1 VRVPRGFDRMGDD
14 HDNPPLA
21 RRVPGATRAA
31 SSASERLALPEA
43 LLQRMQA
50 VVSAA
55 RAQAAEEQ
63 RLTNEEEAQR
73 EQAVT
78 RDQEVPKPSASQAR
92 RMRAA
97 GNGRKMPPGTAVPL
111 LPTSSPAGWSNADDE
126 TSPLPSLTTSATA
139 ASAVVDQISAV
150 PSGLVARPG
159 STLIWTTP

>member
-1 VRVPRGFDRMGDD
+1 MGDD

-21 RRVPGATRAA
+21 RRMPGATRAA

-55 RAQAAEEQ
+55 HAQAAEEQ

-78 RDQEVPKPSASQAR
+78 RDQEVPKPSPSLAR
-92 RMRAA
+92 RMPAA
-97 GNGRKMPPGTAVPL
+97 GTGRKMPPGTAVPL
-111 LPTSSPAGWSNADDE
+111 LPNSSPAGCSNPGDAA
-126 TSPLPSLTTSATA
+126 SPPPSLPA
-139 ASAVVDQISAV
+139 
-150 PSGLVARPG
+150 
-159 STLIWTTP
+159 